1 MATAKPRKPSEAQL
15 RILRNLAAGLPWDA
29 HISGRSAY
37 GGATATVHSLTR
49 LGYMANW
56 RITDAGRAVVNGT
69 QVDTSAKTP
78 RGEEA

>member
-1 MATAKPRKPSEAQL
+1 MATAKARKLSEAQL
-15 RILRNLAAGLPWDA
+15 RILRNLDAGQPWDA

-56 RITDAGRAVVNGT
+56 RITDAGRAVLKGT
-69 QVDTSAKTP
+69 QVDTPAK
-78 RGEEA
+78 